1 MKKVGA
7 QKVQDNHKVAN
18 KSKLHFS
25 QGSKSEASLGHKLRM
40 TVYFLWFIKFGPLEI
55 KTARKAAGNHFKW
68 SGHLLI

>member
-40 TVYFLWFIKFGPLEI
+40 TVYFLWFIKFGPH
-55 KTARKAAGNHFKW
+55 R
-68 SGHLLI
+68 